1 MKSALVT
8 GLILAMILAPLEA
21 RAQRGGGGRGFGGGG
36 GGFGGG
42 GGGRG
47 FGGGGGGGGF
57 GGGSRGGGGSTSGG
71 GARAGGSS
79 SATGSSGFA
88 GGRGAATGGARSGG
102 AGFGGRPGG
111 ASNFAHR
118 PPYHGNWYHGDWGG
132 HWGYAGA
139 YRPWG
144 WYGYG
149 GGWGWGGYGWGGLGF
164 GLGLAGGLAAGG
176 LMGMYGSPWGW
187 GYYNYYNPYWVAP
200 VGGATYIN
208 YGQPI
213 VASPP
218 VNVAPNGAAPYG
230 ATGYGAGGYAP
241 QAGAPGA
248 GQPSFVQQNFG
259 SQYAGQGSP
268 PVPGPAAPGEASGYA
283 GAGAAPGAGPPGT
296 GPPGTAVSTTQQK
309 ALDIFESARELFKR
323 GDYQTA
329 LSQTNRAVAILP
341 NDSLLHEFRAL
352 CLFALKD
359 YQQSAAAM
367 YAVLSAGPGWD
378 WATLSGLYPNVDV
391 YEQQL
396 RALESYRNEN
406 FDVGA
411 AHFLLAYH
419 YMLAG
424 HNEPAAEEL
433 REVVRLQ
440 PGDQLAT
447 QLLKGLTTPASPT
460 SNPADLA
467 GGFEPSAAT
476 GPALLPSTPVEL
488 SSIVGHWQASRPDG
502 SKFALTLGADNKFTW
517 DFTQQDKQQK
527 LVGTFTLADNYLILK
542 ASDQNALVG
551 QVALEPGDQLIF
563 KLAGGSPND
572 PGLTFT
578 H

>member
-1 MKSALVT
+1 
-8 GLILAMILAPLEA
+8 
-21 RAQRGGGGRGFGGGG
+21 
-36 GGFGGG
+36 
-42 GGGRG
+42 
-47 FGGGGGGGGF
+47 
-57 GGGSRGGGGSTSGG
+57 
-71 GARAGGSS
+71 
-79 SATGSSGFA
+79 
-88 GGRGAATGGARSGG
+88 
-102 AGFGGRPGG
+102 
-111 ASNFAHR
+111 
-118 PPYHGNWYHGDWGG
+118 
-132 HWGYAGA
+132 
-139 YRPWG
+139 
-144 WYGYG
+144 
-149 GGWGWGGYGWGGLGF
+149 
-164 GLGLAGGLAAGG
+164 
-176 LMGMYGSPWGW
+176 MYGSPWGW

-200 VGGATYIN
+200 VGGVTYIN

-218 VNVAPNGAAPYG
+218 VNAAPGG
-230 ATGYGAGGYAP
+230 APGYGTGGYGYAP
-241 QAGAPGA
+241 QAGAPG
-248 GQPSFVQQNFG
+248 GVNQPSFVQQNFG
-259 SQYAGQGSP
+259 PQYSGQGSP
-268 PVPGPAAPGEASGYA
+268 PVPGPAAPSDAAGYA
-283 GAGAAPGAGPPGT
+283 GPGAAGPGYGAQGYGAPGAGA
-296 GPPGTAVSTTQQK
+296 PGTAVSTTQQK

-391 YEQQL
+391 YETQL
-396 RALESYRNEN
+396 RALESYRNDN
-406 FDVGA
+406 FDA
-411 AHFLLAYH
+411 ADAHFLLAYH

-424 HNEPAAEEL
+424 HNQPAAGEL

-440 PGDQLAT
+440 PADQLAA
-447 QLLKGLTTPASPT
+447 QLLKGLTTPASAP
-460 SNPADLA
+460 SNPGDLA
-467 GGFEPSAAT
+467 GGPEPSASQ
-476 GPALLPSTPVEL
+476 GPALIPAAPVEL
-488 SSIVGHWQASRPDG
+488 ASIVGHWQATRPDG
-502 SKFALTLGADNKFTW
+502 SKFSLNLAADNKFSW

-551 QVALEPGDQLIF
+551 QVALEPGDKLVF

-578 H
+578 R